1 MHAWQVATLVIVL
14 GILQIWLA
22 LVYLQP
28 KSKLSQYSAK
38 YNLWKPLLVIA
49 VVITLTGFVLL
60 CLPSSI
66 WWSS

>member
-1 MHAWQVATLVIVL
+1 MYAWQVATLVIVL
-14 GILQIWLA
+14 GVLQIVLS
-22 LVYLQP
+22 LVYLRP
-28 KSKLSQYSAK
+28 KATLSQHSAK

-60 CLPSSI
+60 CLPSRI